1 MPKITQN
8 QRALAIAS
16 AAAHIYAALIHDQ
29 ATISSTSVTEAVNRA
44 KEIVEAAAKAA

>member
-1 MPKITQN
+1 MAKITQN

-16 AAAHIYAALIHDQ
+16 AASRIYSALIHDH

-44 KEIVEAAAKAA
+44 KEIVEDAEKAA